1 LAQAALMTAFM
12 QGTMCKGKVHR
23 AGVTDARLHYT
34 ESITNNEELMRAV
47 EIKPYELVHINNM
60 ANAAHWE
67 TYAMPSKAGQ
77 ICMNGCPARLFQLS
91 G

>member
-1 LAQAALMTAFM
+1 M

-67 TYAMPSKAGQ
+67 TYAIPGKAGQ
-77 ICMNGCPARLFQLS
+77 ICMNSCPARLFQLS